1 MINVLF
7 LIEDG
12 SFVYDNRV
20 RREAATLSK
29 VGMGVTVIC
38 PKYPG
43 ERWHD
48 VTDGI
53 HVYRYM
59 KPSLGSG
66 FMAHVAEYLISL
78 ISQTVLAAWVALRH
92 GFDVIHVAN
101 PPDLLWVVAAPY
113 RLLFRKR
120 FVFDHHDLVPELY
133 EDRFGTPGSRV
144 LTVLRFLERM
154 SFRFAHHVISTNE
167 SYRAVAM
174 CRGDKRADEVT
185 VVRNGPASGDFPDG
199 EPDPM
204 IRALGRI
211 VVGYLGNMNPQDG
224 VDRFIEMARLLRQVH
239 HRMDIG
245 FVMIGKGDSFED
257 LVRLRDE
264 FGLTDVIAMTGR
276 IPWSDVIA
284 SLRAT
289 DICVQPDPPGLLN
302 DHSTM
307 NKLMEYMSLGRAVVS
322 YDLAETRVSGGDAV
336 VYVQGSSAED
346 LASAVMALAD
356 NPDRMRELQRAGQE
370 RVRDVLSWEHQS
382 PRLVEVYEKLFPES
396 ALLGNRR
403 HAACASAWPRVELQN
418 SATSASSGARRRSGA
433 AV

>member
-7 LIEDG
+7 LIQDT

-20 RREAATLSK
+20 RREAATLSE

-38 PKYPG
+38 PKFPG

-53 HVYRYM
+53 QVYRYM
-59 KPSLGSG
+59 IPTLGSG
-66 FMAHVAEYLISL
+66 LMAHVPEYMISL
-78 ISQTVLAAWVALRH
+78 IALTVLTAWVALRH
-92 GFDVIHVAN
+92 GVDVIHAAN
-101 PPDLLWVVAAPY
+101 PPDFLWVVAAPY
-113 RLLFRKR
+113 RLLLGKR

-133 EDRFGTPGSRV
+133 EDRFAARGSRV

-154 SFRFAHHVISTNE
+154 SFKFAHHVISTNE

-174 CRGDKRADEVT
+174 RRGNKRADEVT
-185 VVRNGPASGDFPDG
+185 VVRNGPALSDFSDG
-199 EPDPM
+199 EPDPK

-224 VDRFIEMARLLRQVH
+224 VDRFLEMARLLRHVH
-239 HRMDIG
+239 HRTDIG
-245 FVMIGKGDSFED
+245 FVMIGKGDSFKD

-264 FGLTDVIAMTGR
+264 FGLTDIVAMTGR

-322 YDLAETRVSGGDAV
+322 YDLPETRVSGGNAV
-336 VYVQGSSAED
+336 LYVQGSSAED

-356 NPDRMRELQRAGQE
+356 DPDWMRELQSAGQK
-370 RVRDVLSWEHQS
+370 RVREVLSWEHQS
-382 PRLVEVYEKLFPES
+382 PLLVDVYEKLFPKS
-396 ALLGNRR
+396 APLGNRR
-403 HAACASAWPRVELQN
+403 HAAPASARPNAKLRN
-418 SATSASSGARRRSGA
+418 GASVRSDDRRESGSP
-433 AV
+433 V

>member
-1 MINVLF
+1 MIKVLF

-12 SFVYDNRV
+12 SFAYDNRV
-20 RREAATLSK
+20 RREAATLNE

-43 ERWHD
+43 ECWYD

-53 HVYRYM
+53 HVYRYL

-66 FMAHVAEYLISL
+66 FMGHVAEYLVSL

-92 GFDVIHVAN
+92 GFDVIHAAN
-101 PPDLLWVVAAPY
+101 PPDLLWVIAAPY
-113 RLLFRKR
+113 RLLFGKR
-120 FVFDHHDLVPELY
+120 FVLDHHDLVPELY
-133 EDRFGTPGSRV
+133 EDRFGAGGRL
-144 LTVLRFLERM
+144 LTVLRFLERV

-174 CRGDKRADEVT
+174 CRGNKRADEVT
-185 VVRNGPASGDFPDG
+185 VVRNGPAPGDFPDG
-199 EPDPM
+199 EPDPR

-224 VDRFIEMARLLRQVH
+224 VDRFLEMARLLRQVH

-245 FVMIGKGDSFED
+245 FVMIGKGDSFDE
-257 LVRLRDE
+257 LVRLREE
-264 FGLTDVIAMTGR
+264 FGLTDVIVMTGR
-276 IPWSDVIA
+276 IPWSNLLA

-289 DICVQPDPPGLLN
+289 DICVQPDPPGRLN

-322 YDLAETRVSGGDAV
+322 YDLAESRVSGGEAVLYAHGSDAE
-336 VYVQGSSAED
+336 A
-346 LASAVMALAD
+346 LASAVMMLAD

-382 PRLVEVYEKLFPES
+382 PRLVEVYQKLFPKS
-396 ALLGNRR
+396 ALLGNRGR
-403 HAACASAWPRVELQN
+403 AAGASAWPRAELRN
-418 SATSASSGARRRSGA
+418 RAEASSGAQRKSGSA
-433 AV
+433 A

>member
-12 SFVYDNRV
+12 SFEYDNRV
-20 RREAATLSK
+20 RREAATLIEA
-29 VGMGVTVIC
+29 GMGVTVIC
-38 PKYPG
+38 PKYPS
-43 ERWHD
+43 ERWYD
-48 VTDGI
+48 MTDGI
-53 HVYRYM
+53 HIYRYI

-66 FMAHVAEYLISL
+66 FMAHVAEYIISL
-78 ISQTVLAAWVALRH
+78 ISQSVLAAWVAFRH
-92 GFDVIHVAN
+92 GFDAIHAAN
-101 PPDLLWVVAAPY
+101 PPDLLWVVAVPY
-113 RLLFRKR
+113 RLLFGKR

-133 EDRFGTPGSRV
+133 EDRFGAPGSRV
-144 LTVLRFLERM
+144 MTVLRFLERM
-154 SFRFAHHVISTNE
+154 SFKFAHHVVSTNQ

-174 CRGDKRADEVT
+174 CRGNKLADEVT
-185 VVRNGPASGDFPDG
+185 VVRNGPAPDDFPDG
-199 EPDPM
+199 EPDPKV
-204 IRALGRI
+204 RALSRI

-224 VDRFIEMARLLRQVH
+224 VDRFLVMARLIRQVH
-239 HRMDIG
+239 HRTDIG

-264 FGLTDVIAMTGR
+264 FGLTESVMMTGR

-307 NKLMEYMSLGRAVVS
+307 NKLMEYMSLGRAVVT

-336 VYVQGSSAED
+336 LYVQGSSVED
-346 LASAVMALAD
+346 LAIAVMGLAD
-356 NPDRMRELQRAGQE
+356 NPGQIRELQRAGQK
-370 RVRDVLSWEHQS
+370 RVRDVLSWDHQS

-396 ALLGNRR
+396 SPLGNRR
-403 HAACASAWPRVELQN
+403 NAARVSAWPHVEL
-418 SATSASSGARRRSGA
+418 
-433 AV
+433 

>member
-7 LIEDG
+7 LVEDG
-12 SFVYDNRV
+12 SFVYDNRI
-20 RREAATLSK
+20 RREAATLSQ
-29 VGMGVTVIC
+29 VGIGVTVIC

-43 ERWHD
+43 ECWHD
-48 VTDGI
+48 VIDRI

-66 FMAHVAEYLISL
+66 FMAHIAEYLIGL
-78 ISQTVLAAWVALRH
+78 LSQTILAAWVALRH
-92 GFDVIHVAN
+92 GFDVIHAAN

-113 RLLFRKR
+113 RLLFGKR

-133 EDRFGTPGSRV
+133 EDRFGAPGGRM

-154 SFRFAHHVISTNE
+154 SFRYAHHVISTNE

-174 CRGDKRADEVT
+174 RRGNKRADEVT
-185 VVRNGPASGDFPDG
+185 VVRNGPAPGDFPDG
-199 EPDPM
+199 EPDPR

-224 VDRFIEMARLLRQVH
+224 VDRFLEMARLIRIVH
-239 HRMDIG
+239 HRVDIG
-245 FVMIGKGDSFED
+245 FVMIGKGDSFEH
-257 LVRLRDE
+257 LIRLRDE
-264 FGLTDVIAMTGR
+264 FGLSDVIVMTGR

-302 DHSTM
+302 EYSTM

-322 YDLAETRVSGGDAV
+322 FDLAETRVSGGDAV
-336 VYVQGSSAED
+336 LYVQGSSAQD
-346 LASAVMALAD
+346 LANAVMALAD
-356 NPDRMRELQRAGQE
+356 NPDRMRELQRAGQK
-370 RVRDVLSWEHQS
+370 RVRDILSWEHQS
-382 PRLVEVYEKLFPES
+382 PRLVEVYEKLFPEI
-396 ALLGNRR
+396 APLGNRL
-403 HAACASAWPRVELQN
+403 HAERESAWPRFELWD
-418 SATSASSGARRRSGA
+418 SADTSSAARRKNES